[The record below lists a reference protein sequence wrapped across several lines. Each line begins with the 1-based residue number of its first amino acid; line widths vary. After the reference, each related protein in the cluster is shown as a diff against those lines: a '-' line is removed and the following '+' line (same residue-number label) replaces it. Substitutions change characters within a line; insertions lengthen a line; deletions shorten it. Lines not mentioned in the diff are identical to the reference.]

1 MNFNGSSL
9 GKQAL
14 IKRNNQGELPTES
27 LGHTKSKQL
36 DLVTA
41 VLSSDNTEIG

>member
-14 IKRNNQGELPTES
+14 IKGELPTEP

-41 VLSSDNTEIG
+41 VWSSDNTEIG